1 MGGRWIFSVRY
12 LLPFGQCAALV
23 PELTW
28 VCLLPPHPG
37 KALVIYITK
46 STKENF
52 KKNWLLCMCLKVLV
66 TLSCSTLFNPMDCSP
81 PGSSVHW
88 THQARILEGVAIPFS
103 RVIFLTQGS
112 NPGLLHY
119 KQILTFWTTREAQVL
134 SQNLKE
140 NSCLK
145 LKFNVVYIFFFTIIW
160 LKLIFDFSIF
170 LRKDLKKEGR
180 KDKNS
185 SLF

>member
-1 MGGRWIFSVRY
+1 M
-12 LLPFGQCAALV
+12 
-23 PELTW
+23 
-28 VCLLPPHPG
+28 
-37 KALVIYITK
+37 
-46 STKENF
+46 
-52 KKNWLLCMCLKVLV
+52 KVLV
-66 TLSCSTLFNPMDCSP
+66 PQSCLTLCDPMDWSP
-81 PGSSVHW
+81 PASSVHGIL
-88 THQARILEGVAIPFS
+88 QARILEWVAIPFF
-103 RVIFLTQGS
+103 RGIFLTQGS

-134 SQNLKE
+134 SQNLKDKE
-140 NSCLK
+140 NGLK